1 MHLHARAPTAHS
13 IYRKLHA
20 TAAESMSGQTRCA
33 RTVRSIHLAAARPA
47 AAQTASAFRLAPV
60 QQATRERINL
70 TSLLK
75 VDHQRTGAHPLLELL
90 WIYLGVG
97 ILWSQQ
103 TPRTRA
109 LSGKL
114 EWRTRTLVSAT
125 DRVAAERALVPAN
138 ARRTIASRVFLSS
151 APSVCRQLV
160 SASPRRFTA
169 SLPSPNRNQ
178 HTSLTTH
185 CRYRCL
191 TPARRRTPRRAPRR
205 WILTF

>member
-20 TAAESMSGQTRCA
+20 TAAESMPGQTRCA

-75 VDHQRTGAHPLLELL
+75 VDHERTGAHPLLELL

-125 DRVAAERALVPAN
+125 DRVAADRVAAERALVPAN

-151 APSVCRQLV
+151 APSVCRQLI

-169 SLPSPNRNQ
+169 SLPPQ
-178 HTSLTTH
+178 TETST
-185 CRYRCL
+185 
-191 TPARRRTPRRAPRR
+191 RR
-205 WILTF
+205 